1 MKSIVVLFLVLASP
15 FVAAQPCPVSCPTLD
30 DVAVQS
36 LLDGGGLVQLQ
47 PRLYQTCNPL
57 ILPSNTHLRGTRGAT
72 VIRGGAGFTGIVVN
86 GSYVQSLVAAVG
98 ADNVTVSDLTV
109 DLFTCGAPAN
119 ALSLLPAGVTG
130 SQSYDGTVVTNAT
143 VESVEILGTPGIH
156 SYMIWNLRG
165 RHVRYLNNWIDGN
178 STAAGFSQEGMES
191 YGGYDVLMS
200 GNTVKNMGASCVIIG
215 SGTGDIAATDLQ
227 GVRVVDNHLSGCTV
241 GIYLASVGMSS
252 GESNSHTKIS
262 RNVIVDSRQIGI
274 DVPVFSGTIERDLQI
289 TDNTIRNVSA
299 SLGAGIRLWTVQ
311 GQSAGTFGV
320 VGTVVE
326 GNHIENISGSNSFG
340 IMLHHYPNARI
351 LNNTII
357 GTSAESVFIQNSTNV
372 DITGN
377 RIEQAGGPGIGIYRQ
392 GAAENSI
399 SGFIIERNRI
409 SNWLGATTG
418 ILALG
423 AHGGAIRD
431 NVFQRT
437 DTATTVPIYT
447 DSSCGVTFG
456 GNLAWYLPSWSEVS
470 TPACP

>member
-1 MKSIVVLFLVLASP
+1 
-15 FVAAQPCPVSCPTLD
+15 
-30 DVAVQS
+30 
-36 LLDGGGLVQLQ
+36 VQLE
-47 PRLYQTCNPL
+47 PRLYQICKPL
-57 ILPSNTHLRGTRGAT
+57 VLPSNTHLRGTRGAT
-72 VIRGGAGFTGIVVN
+72 VIRAGANLEGIVVN

-98 ADNVTVSDLTV
+98 VDNVSISDLTV

-119 ALSLLPAGVTG
+119 GVSLLPASVTG
-130 SQSYDGTVVTNAT
+130 SQSYDGAVVTNAT
-143 VESVEILGTPGIH
+143 VENVEILGTPGIH

-165 RHVRYLNNWIDGN
+165 RHVRYLNNWIDGK

-215 SGTGDIAATDLQ
+215 SGTGAIAATDLQ
-227 GVRVVDNHLSGCTV
+227 GVRVVDNHLSACTV
-241 GIYLASVGMSS
+241 GIYLASVGMSA

-262 RNVIVDSRQIGI
+262 GNVIVDSRQIGI
-274 DVPVFSGTIERDLQI
+274 DVPVFSGTVERDLQI
-289 TDNTIRNVSA
+289 TDNTIRNVTA

-311 GQSAGTFGV
+311 GTSAGSYGV

-326 GNHIENISGSNSFG
+326 GNHIENISGANSFG
-340 IMLHHYPNARI
+340 IMIHHYPNARI

-372 DITGN
+372 DVTGN
-377 RIEQAGGPGIGIYRQ
+377 RIEQSGGPAIGIYRQ
-392 GAAENSI
+392 GVAANSI

-409 SNWLGATTG
+409 SNWLAATTG

-423 AHGGAIRD
+423 AHSGTMRD

-437 DTATTVPIYT
+437 DTSTTVPIYL
-447 DSSCGVTFG
+447 DSSCGVTIS
-456 GNLAWYLPSWSEVS
+456 GNLAWYLPSWGGVS
-470 TPACP
+470 TPGCP